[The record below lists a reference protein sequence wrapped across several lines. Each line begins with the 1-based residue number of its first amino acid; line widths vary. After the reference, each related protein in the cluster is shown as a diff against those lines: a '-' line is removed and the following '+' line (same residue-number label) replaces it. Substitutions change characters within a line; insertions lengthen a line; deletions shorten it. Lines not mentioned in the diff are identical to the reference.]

1 MDDKGYA
8 FTPLAVLLFIPV
20 IILAVSFSGIVNEVN
35 SLSAIVIGGDVTAT
49 VASNV
54 VESIK
59 EDTADAGRNSAFMAT
74 RTVIDNYNLNNNP
87 FFGTSPTT
95 DSRNFIESRTLLLVN
110 QNMTNTCRELEKQ
123 TGRTIIIN
131 NVQIDPAGTDSVDI
145 FQAAN
150 MNIVESDP
158 FGFNITITAVPVR
171 IIQNSTTNNQSF
183 DFNTPPMNVYV
194 SIEKLEDPYIW
205 VNTYGRNS
213 SVIFKDPYYT
223 PPNSIIGGN
232 ASNSYHF
239 ADQVSAGKLQF
250 LNQTL
255 AGPNS
260 TVIGYNTTF
269 GPMPYYFPDTHGLS
283 FFDRLENRTNNTS
296 GSPASARMSTF
307 ILWNPNFEN
316 MPGYTPS
323 YLDHEYFLGK
333 NGTPITTKH
342 SGVLTTVTDPTANPT
357 GNIFYLTPEYK
368 TILGLLDNY
377 DF

>member
-74 RTVIDNYNLNNNP
+74 RTVIDSYNLNNNP

-95 DSRNFIESRTLLLVN
+95 NSRNFVKSRTLQLVN

-123 TGRTIIIN
+123 TGRTIVIN
-131 NVQIDPAGTDSVDI
+131 SVTIDPNGTDSATI

-158 FGFNITITAVPVR
+158 YGFNITLTSVPVR
-171 IIQNSTTNNQSF
+171 VIQNSNTNNQSF

-205 VNTYGRNS
+205 VNTYGHNS
-213 SVIFKDPYYT
+213 SVIYKYPYYT
-223 PPNSIIGGN
+223 PPSSIIAGN
-232 ASNSYHF
+232 PADSYHF
-239 ADQVSAGKLQF
+239 ADKVSSGKLQF

-255 AGPNS
+255 IGANS
-260 TVIGYNTTF
+260 GM
-269 GPMPYYFPDTHGLS
+269 GLMPYYFPDTHGLS

-296 GSPASARMSTF
+296 GSPPSARISTF

-316 MPGYTPS
+316 IPGYTPS
-323 YLDHEYFLGK
+323 YLDHEYFLGI
-333 NGTPITTKH
+333 NGTRITTTH
-342 SGVLTTVTDPTANPT
+342 SGVITPVTDPTANPT
-357 GNIFYLTPEYK
+357 GNTFYLSDTYK
-368 TILGLLDNY
+368 GILGLVSNY
-377 DF
+377 YY